1 MGMGL
6 EPVVGVVADA
16 VVRSSQA
23 SRTRSCDERAR
34 VNILGYLVV
43 GCPETA
49 EEQQGNI
56 LREPLDNEWT

>member
-1 MGMGL
+1 MGR

-16 VVRSSQA
+16 VVRSSPA
-23 SRTRSCDERAR
+23 SRTRSREETAR
-34 VNILGYLVV
+34 VNIHGYPVV

-49 EEQQGNI
+49 EEQQSNI